1 VKTPSLKGSHDNE
14 YSVTPTILTP
24 ERPGD
29 NLRPRMLNLGV
40 PMKTKKCTIVC
51 FVLLCFTLLEARSV
65 KADSLELTG
74 KEWMS
79 YTGAT
84 RGEFVLGYLNGIEQ
98 ILSIVG
104 WSMRGRPKVNVT
116 PQAISEALYKKLT
129 QEPELRSGP
138 LRESLWM
145 VADNYIIITDRAGS
159 ALPSWQKLITASDC
173 AEVILKLMQ
182 QDKAESSF

>member
-1 VKTPSLKGSHDNE
+1 M
-14 YSVTPTILTP
+14 
-24 ERPGD
+24 ERPDD
-29 NLRPRMLNLGV
+29 NLRPRILKWGA
-40 PMKTKKCTIVC
+40 PMKMKKTTFVC
-51 FVLLCFTLLEARSV
+51 FALLCITFLEARSV
-65 KADSLELTG
+65 KAAPLELTG

-79 YTGAT
+79 YNGAA
-84 RGEFVLGYLNGIEQ
+84 RQEFVLGYLNGIEQ

-104 WSMRGRPKVNVT
+104 WSMRSRPKINLT
-116 PQAISEALYKKLT
+116 PQVISEALYKKLL

-138 LRESLWM
+138 LRESLWN

-182 QDKAESSF
+182 QDKVENSSSF